1 MRESTVRCGDEGFAH
16 KVRYSNRGAEV
27 IESAISDANIDL
39 TAFANFPEDSGCE
52 MENLPKLQ
60 VYSFSPRQRGEDW
73 SLSVDLQ
80 ELNMIRQPLLA
91 HGLIGKFTEGQWAG
105 YDYGNFS
112 LLDDGKIIVSCSQ
125 TSSLPAVSKDDL
137 AVVAGYDAESFTVE
151 YFGKKVPSSESS
163 LHFSAY
169 QARPDLGAVVH
180 GHMMDFDPAHKTI
193 AEYFLANDLPLTT
206 SLGKS
211 REIGQ
216 ELKNLINQRQQTGII
231 GMLNHDGGFGLL
243 SLGSSFS
250 EASQQLVDF
259 QGRLNSWLE
268 GLKSRN

>member
-1 MRESTVRCGDEGFAH
+1 
-16 KVRYSNRGAEV
+16 
-27 IESAISDANIDL
+27 
-39 TAFANFPEDSGCE
+39 
-52 MENLPKLQ
+52 MENLPRLQ
-60 VYSFSPRQRGEDW
+60 VYSFTPRQLGEDW
-73 SLSVDLQ
+73 PSSLDLHA
-80 ELNMIRQPLLA
+80 LNSIRQPLLA
-91 HGLIGKFTEGQWAG
+91 HGLIGKFTEGPWAG

-137 AVVAGYDAESFTVE
+137 AVVAGYDAESFTVD
-151 YFGKKVPSSESS
+151 YFGTKVPSSESS

-169 QARPDLGAVVH
+169 QARPNLGAVVH
-180 GHMMDFDPAHKTI
+180 GHILDFDPAHEAI
-193 AEYFLANDLPLTT
+193 AAYFLANDLPLTT
-206 SLGKS
+206 APGKS

-216 ELKNLINQRQQTGII
+216 ELKSLIHQRQQITII

-259 QGRLNSWLE
+259 QSRLNSWL
-268 GLKSRN
+268 GSLKSRI

>member
-1 MRESTVRCGDEGFAH
+1 M
-16 KVRYSNRGAEV
+16 
-27 IESAISDANIDL
+27 
-39 TAFANFPEDSGCE
+39 ED
-52 MENLPKLQ
+52 LPKLQ
-60 VYSFSPRQRGEDW
+60 VYSFSPRQLGEDW
-73 SLSVDLQ
+73 PLSIDLH
-80 ELNMIRQPLLA
+80 ELNAVRQPLLS

-112 LLDDGKIIVSCSQ
+112 MLDDGKIIVSCSQ
-125 TSSLPAVSKDDL
+125 TSSLPVVSKDDL
-137 AVVAGYDAESFTVE
+137 AVVAGYDAQSFTVE

-180 GHMMDFDPAHKTI
+180 GHILDFDPAHKTI

-206 SLGKS
+206 SPGKS

-216 ELKNLINQRQQTGII
+216 ELKGLIDQQPQTTII

-243 SLGSSFS
+243 SLSATFS
-250 EASQQLVDF
+250 EASELLVDF
-259 QGRLNSWLE
+259 QGRLAAWL
-268 GLKSRN
+268 GSRGSRI

>member
-1 MRESTVRCGDEGFAH
+1 M
-16 KVRYSNRGAEV
+16 
-27 IESAISDANIDL
+27 
-39 TAFANFPEDSGCE
+39 ED
-52 MENLPKLQ
+52 LPKLQ
-60 VYSFSPRQRGEDW
+60 VYSFSPRQLGEDW
-73 SLSVDLQ
+73 PLSIDLH
-80 ELNMIRQPLLA
+80 ELNTIRQPLLSQ
-91 HGLIGKFTEGQWAG
+91 GLIGKFTEGQWAG

-125 TSSLPAVSKDDL
+125 TSSLPVVSKDDL
-137 AVVAGYDAESFTVE
+137 AVVAGYDAQSFTVE
-151 YFGKKVPSSESS
+151 YFGKKVPSSESA

-180 GHMMDFDPAHKTI
+180 GHILDFDPAHKAI

-216 ELKNLINQRQQTGII
+216 ELKALIEQQPQTTII

-243 SLGSSFS
+243 SLSASFS
-250 EASQQLVDF
+250 EASWQLVDF
-259 QGRLNSWLE
+259 QGRLAAWLE
-268 GLKSRN
+268 SLESRIVTTPGRPETVARPTRYEW